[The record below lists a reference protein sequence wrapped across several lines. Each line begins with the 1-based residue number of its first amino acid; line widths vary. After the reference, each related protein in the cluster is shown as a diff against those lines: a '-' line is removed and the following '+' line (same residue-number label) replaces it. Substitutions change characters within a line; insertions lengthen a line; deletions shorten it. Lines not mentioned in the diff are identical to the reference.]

1 MKMTRRFFLRSTGLA
16 AAYCALSPLDLFAAG
31 KSAADASKLALPVN
45 LIKPVHKNKT
55 LVILFLRGGADGLNL
70 VIPYKETNYSALRKQ
85 LAIASPGKE
94 NGALDLDGFFGLHPR
109 MKAMMP
115 LFDSGLAV
123 AAHAVGYDQNTR
135 SHFEEQDTWETGV
148 AGNTIGSDGWLN
160 RHLATSTG
168 HGPLRAVA
176 IGDTLPRILR
186 GKEAAYAL
194 RGIEDLALPDSKG
207 QQATIAAGLEH
218 AYKSNPMTHKAHRG
232 NARDL
237 LANTG
242 HDTLDIMRQLESLTS
257 QKYEPTVPYPKT
269 PLGNKLMQVARLIK
283 SNVGLEVAEVD
294 LDGWDTHQT
303 QAYGAAGTEG
313 PFGNLAQQLA
323 DATAAF
329 ANDLHDRMDD
339 VLLLTLSDFG
349 RTAQTNGTAGTDHG
363 WANCLFALGGSVHKA
378 SDGSPRKVLGQ
389 WPGLNPDQLHQKRD
403 LQNTTDFRDV
413 IAEAVGTHLGN
424 NNLPTLLPDHEFKK
438 VGLITA

>member
-16 AAYCALSPLDLFAAG
+16 AAYCALSPLDILAGPVNAA
-31 KSAADASKLALPVN
+31 ASGLALPAST
-45 LIKPVHKNKT
+45 IRPVTKGKT

-70 VIPYKETNYSALRKQ
+70 VIPYKESNYTTLRKQ
-85 LAIASPGKE
+85 LAIASPDKD
-94 NGALDLDGFFGLHPR
+94 NGVLDLDGFFGLHPR

-115 LFDSGLAV
+115 LFESGMAV

-168 HGPLRAVA
+168 HGPLRAVS

-194 RGIEDLALPDSKG
+194 RGIEDLALPDAKG
-207 QQATIAAGLEH
+207 KQGVIAAGLEH
-218 AYKSNPMTHKAHRG
+218 AYQSNPMQHRG
-232 NARDL
+232 SARDL
-237 LANTG
+237 LATTG
-242 HDTLDIMRQLESLTS
+242 HDTLDVMRQLESITS
-257 QKYEPTVPYPKT
+257 QKYKPASPYPKSQ
-269 PLGNKLMQVARLIK
+269 LGNKLMQVARLIK

-294 LDGWDTHQT
+294 LNGWDTHQT
-303 QAYGAAGTEG
+303 QAYGSAGTEG
-313 PFGNLAQQLA
+313 PFGNLASELA

-329 ANDLHDRMDD
+329 ASDLHDRMDD

-349 RTAQTNGTAGTDHG
+349 RTAQTNGTGGTDHG
-363 WANCLFALGGSVHKA
+363 WGNCLFALGGSVLA
-378 SDGSPRKVLGQ
+378 AGNGSPRKVIGQ
-389 WPGLNPDQLHQKRD
+389 WPGLNPDQLHQGRD
-403 LQNTTDFRDV
+403 LKHTTDFRDV
-413 IAEAVGTHLGN
+413 IAEAVETHLGN
-424 NNLPTLLPDHEFKK
+424 ENLAALLPDHAFKK
-438 VGLITA
+438 VGLVRG